1 MSFAPDVLL
10 SVTAGNPIGFP
21 VPAINPPDPPAEGET
36 IVIPIP
42 DDVYEV
48 DSFSFDLTYQ
58 LYTQEIAG
66 ETITQTNVNTEIE
79 FISYSSGE
87 ITGLSAIKIDDQ
99 TIRISGAISDAFN
112 DAFYRFVMPDYSV
125 KTLPASTTE
134 EYLALI
140 EWSIPSIRI
149 KDFTH
154 TVICKVTNLEDNT
167 FEERTNTFPQT
178 VYWKLEPALA
188 QFRNL
193 LAKGKI

>member
-10 SVTAGNPIGFP
+10 KVTAGNPIGFP
-21 VPAINPPDPPAEGET
+21 IPAINPPNPPLEGET
-36 IVIPIP
+36 VVIPIP

-58 LYTQEIAG
+58 LYSEIAG
-66 ETITQTNVNTEIE
+66 ETVTQTNVDTEIE
-79 FISYSSGE
+79 LISYSSGE
-87 ITGLSAIKIDDQ
+87 ITGLSAVKIDDQ
-99 TIRISGAISDAFN
+99 TVRISGAISDAFN

-125 KTLPASTTE
+125 KLLPASTTE

-140 EWSIPSIRI
+140 EWSIPSIKI

-154 TVICKVTNLEDNT
+154 TVICKVTNLEDDT

-178 VYWKLEPALA
+178 VYWKLEPALL
-188 QFRNL
+188 QFRNI